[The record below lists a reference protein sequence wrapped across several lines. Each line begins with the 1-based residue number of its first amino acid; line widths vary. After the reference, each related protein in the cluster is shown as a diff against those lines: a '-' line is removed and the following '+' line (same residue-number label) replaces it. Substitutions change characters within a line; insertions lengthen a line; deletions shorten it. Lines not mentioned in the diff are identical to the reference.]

1 MSKKIVVGVLAV
13 GVISAVVAAIARG
26 YKVCERRTY

>member
-1 MSKKIVVGVLAV
+1 MSKKIVAGELAV
-13 GVISAVVAAIARG
+13 GVISAAVAVIARG